1 MAVVTAEV
9 HGPTP
14 LRKRTVELGARH
26 RVNDESPSWTNKG
39 IQDHMCVKKIMWF
52 ASIACEQVAHQM
64 HFSVQCNT
72 HGMPYSAIH
81 MVCRIVAAS
90 KLFAAWQQQGSSQCP
105 SAAGAGMGPSK
116 SGNIS
121 YTFCGYVQ
129 HGQHC
134 TRKKKT
140 HTRVATCLNNAATT

>member
-1 MAVVTAEV
+1 MCEKQSC
-9 HGPTP
+9 GLLQ
-14 LRKRTVELGARH
+14 LRA
-26 RVNDESPSWTNKG
+26 NKL
-39 IQDHMCVKKIMWF
+39 HTKSTL
-52 ASIACEQVAHQM
+52 A
-64 HFSVQCNT
+64 
-72 HGMPYSAIH
+72 YSAIH

-134 TRKKKT
+134 MRNKRTLASQR
-140 HTRVATCLNNAATT
+140 A